1 MFPGHGGD
9 EVTHGGFG
17 ARGRRRLQVPKLQ
30 DTQTFWHGWEHEGQ
44 VVQ

>member
-9 EVTHGGFG
+9 EVAYGGFG
-17 ARGRRRLQVPKLQ
+17 ACGRRRLQVPKPQ
-30 DTQTFWHGWEHEGQ
+30 RAQTFWHDWEHEGQ